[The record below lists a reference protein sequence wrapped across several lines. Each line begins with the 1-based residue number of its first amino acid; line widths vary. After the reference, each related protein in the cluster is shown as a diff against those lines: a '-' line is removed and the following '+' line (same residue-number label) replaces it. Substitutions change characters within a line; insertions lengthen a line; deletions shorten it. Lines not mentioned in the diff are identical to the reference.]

1 MPRKT
6 TAYLCEHKCG
16 HCAVVS
22 KKRMTEHEGRCAMNP
37 IRKSCKT
44 CKHNVRDP
52 DDGIYCGI
60 DAIPEGIKLMY
71 DCPQWESP
79 KAEIRGGVAVPL
91 DRKVRAHFTTEIDM
105 ERGEGATTQQMEAA
119 PKGAIFVWCNGRTD
133 YPILLARKIGR
144 EDLQI
149 KSPAW
154 LTSHVWRGVSLAGIV
169 VDHAAR
175 LTGRE
180 LEELYYA
187 LACVRP
193 NVELT
198 RLP

>member
-1 MPRKT
+1 
-6 TAYLCEHKCG
+6 
-16 HCAVVS
+16 
-22 KKRMTEHEGRCAMNP
+22 
-37 IRKSCKT
+37 
-44 CKHNVRDP
+44 
-52 DDGIYCGI
+52 
-60 DAIPEGIKLMY
+60 
-71 DCPQWESP
+71 
-79 KAEIRGGVAVPL
+79 
-91 DRKVRAHFTTEIDM
+91 M

-149 KSPAW
+149 KSPSW

-180 LEELYYA
+180 WEELHYA

-193 NVELT
+193 NVQIDGQAASGLSRSNAGLGYAKGEND
-198 RLP
+198 RN